1 MLFAL
6 TLSNLTKNKRYGGG
20 CALRTTQTPSINP
33 FDNKYIIHYKNN
45 KIMENF
51 IYFCCYLIGLT
62 FVILDIMLLVRIWK
76 MTNNVKSI
84 LDILKQQHKTELEE
98 DNNTIEEDNNTIEE
112 LAQQYQ
118 DDIKSDKLQKIA
130 FYGVIALIIIGII
143 ILKNL

>member
-1 MLFAL
+1 
-6 TLSNLTKNKRYGGG
+6 
-20 CALRTTQTPSINP
+20 
-33 FDNKYIIHYKNN
+33 
-45 KIMENF
+45 MENF

-84 LDILKQQHKTELEE
+84 LDILKQQHKTEH
-98 DNNTIEEDNNTIEE
+98 EEDNNTIEE

>member
-1 MLFAL
+1 
-6 TLSNLTKNKRYGGG
+6 
-20 CALRTTQTPSINP
+20 
-33 FDNKYIIHYKNN
+33 
-45 KIMENF
+45 MENF

-98 DNNTIEEDNNTIEE
+98 DNNTIEEDNNTIDE